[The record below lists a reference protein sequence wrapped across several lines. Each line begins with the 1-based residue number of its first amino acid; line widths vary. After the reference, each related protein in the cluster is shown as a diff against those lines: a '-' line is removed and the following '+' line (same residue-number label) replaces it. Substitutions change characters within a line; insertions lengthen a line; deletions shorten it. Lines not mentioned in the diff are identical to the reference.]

1 LNIFLIG
8 PMGAGKSTIGLLL
21 SKELN
26 SPFYDIDKVIEE
38 RAGAN
43 IPWIFDI
50 EGEQGF
56 RLREEQTIEEITQIT
71 PAIVATGGGAVI
83 SAVNR
88 ASLSSRGLVIYL
100 KTTVEQQLER
110 TSKDKNRPLL
120 QADSPRQVLTALM
133 SEREPLYD
141 QISDITIF
149 TDKRHPR
156 AVAADI
162 LKKIQQK
169 LSFSD

>member
-1 LNIFLIG
+1 MNIFLVG
-8 PMGAGKSTIGLLL
+8 PMGAGKSTIGLQL

-26 SPFYDIDKVIEE
+26 SPFYDIDKVIED

-56 RLREEQTIEEITQIT
+56 RLREEQTIDEITLIKHC
-71 PAIVATGGGAVI
+71 IVATGGGAVLRLE
-83 SAVNR
+83 NR
-88 ASLSSRGLVIYL
+88 QHLAARGTVVYL

-120 QADSPRQVLTALM
+120 QADSPREILTSLM
-133 SEREPLYD
+133 EKREPLYNEIAD
-141 QISDITIF
+141 VIIL

-156 AVAADI
+156 AVTAEI
-162 LKKIQQK
+162 IKRLKDDD
-169 LSFSD
+169 LLG

>member
-1 LNIFLIG
+1 
-8 PMGAGKSTIGLLL
+8 MGAGKSTIGLLL

-56 RLREEQTIEEITQIT
+56 RLREEQTIDEITLLSSC
-71 PAIVATGGGAVI
+71 IVATGGGAVLLKR
-83 SAVNR
+83 NR
-88 ASLSSRGLVIYL
+88 INLAARGFVVYL
-100 KTTVEQQLER
+100 QTTVEQQLER
-110 TSKDKNRPLL
+110 TAKDKNRPLL
-120 QADSPRQVLTALM
+120 QADSPRAVLSALM
-133 SEREPLYD
+133 EVREPLYD
-141 QISDITIF
+141 EVADLIIQ

-156 AVAADI
+156 AVVTEI
-162 LKKIQQK
+162 IKKIQENNI
-169 LSFSD
+169 LN

>member
-1 LNIFLIG
+1 LNIYLVG

-26 SPFYDIDKVIEE
+26 SPFHDIDKVIEE

-56 RLREEQTIEEITQIT
+56 RLREEQTIDEITSLNHC
-71 PAIVATGGGAVI
+71 IVATGGGAVLRQQ
-83 SAVNR
+83 NR
-88 ASLSSRGLVIYL
+88 TNLAARGFVVYL
-100 KTTVEQQLER
+100 KTTIDQQLER
-110 TSKDKNRPLL
+110 TAKDKNRPLL
-120 QADSPRQVLTALM
+120 QADSPREVLTSLM
-133 SEREPLYD
+133 KIREPLYNEIAD
-141 QISDITIF
+141 LIIQ

-156 AVAADI
+156 AVVTEI
-162 LKKIQQK
+162 IKKIQDNNI
-169 LSFSD
+169 LN

>member
-1 LNIFLIG
+1 
-8 PMGAGKSTIGLLL
+8 MGAGKSTIGLLL

-50 EGEQGF
+50 EGEAGF
-56 RLREEQTIEEITQIT
+56 RLREEQTIEEMTLLS
-71 PAIVATGGGAVI
+71 PAIIATGGGAVL
-83 SAVNR
+83 SKANR
-88 ASLSSRGLVIYL
+88 QFLGARGVVVYL
-100 KTTVEQQLER
+100 KATVAQQLER

-120 QADSPRQVLTALM
+120 QAESPRKILTELM
-133 SEREPLYD
+133 TEREPLYN
-141 QISDITIF
+141 QLSDITIF

-156 AVAADI
+156 SVVTEI
-162 LKKIQQK
+162 LKK
-169 LSFSD
+169 LEESEYL

>member
-1 LNIFLIG
+1 
-8 PMGAGKSTIGLLL
+8 MGAGKSTIGLLL

-26 SPFYDIDKVIEE
+26 SPFYDIDKVIED

-56 RLREEQTIEEITQIT
+56 RLREEQTIDEITLIS
-71 PAIVATGGGAVI
+71 PCIVATGGGAVLKPQNR
-83 SAVNR
+83 VNL
-88 ASLSSRGLVIYL
+88 AARGIVVYL

-110 TSKDKNRPLL
+110 TAKDKNRPLL
-120 QADSPRQVLTALM
+120 QADSPRDILTSLM
-133 SEREPLYD
+133 EQREPMYNEIAD
-141 QISDITIF
+141 VIIQ

-156 AVAADI
+156 AVAAEI
-162 LKKIQQK
+162 IKK
-169 LSFSD
+169 LNASYTFS